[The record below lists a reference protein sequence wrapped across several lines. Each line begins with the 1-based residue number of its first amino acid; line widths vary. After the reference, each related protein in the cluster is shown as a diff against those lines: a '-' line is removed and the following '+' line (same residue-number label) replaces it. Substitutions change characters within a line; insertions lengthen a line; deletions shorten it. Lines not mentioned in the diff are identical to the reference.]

1 MLRAIIFDFDGVIVD
16 TERFH
21 FQALQR
27 VLEEEQIPLT
37 WDEYT
42 QTYLAMDD
50 KNCFRA
56 ILSRHKRAVT
66 PPKIEELTERKAVF
80 FFNDADSVALF
91 PGVTRFIH
99 NAVQKHPL
107 AIASGALRE
116 EIEFFLAKVGLREYF
131 PVVVAAQDVEKG
143 KPDPE
148 AYVTAL
154 ARLNRLGSG
163 KPVSPGE
170 CLVIEDSRHGVA
182 AARAAGMRCLAV
194 TNSYA
199 LEELAAAHAVVKSL
213 EELDLIQL
221 EALFPSPDHC

>member
-1 MLRAIIFDFDGVIVD
+1 MLRAIIFDFDGVIAD

-27 VLEEEQIPLT
+27 VLEQEQISLT
-37 WDEYT
+37 WHEYT
-42 QTYLAMDD
+42 HAYLAMDD

-56 ILSRHKRAVT
+56 ILSRHDREVT
-66 PPKIEELTERKAVF
+66 PRKIQELTERKAVF
-80 FFNDADSVALF
+80 FFSDAADSVALF

-99 NAVQKHPL
+99 NAARKNPL

-116 EIEFFLAKVGLREYF
+116 EIEFILAKVGLREYF

-154 ARLNRLGSG
+154 TRLNRLGSG
-163 KPVSPGE
+163 KPVRPSE

-199 LEELAAAHAVVKSL
+199 PEELAAAHVVVKSL
-213 EELDLIQL
+213 EELDLLQL
-221 EALFPSPDHC
+221 DALFS